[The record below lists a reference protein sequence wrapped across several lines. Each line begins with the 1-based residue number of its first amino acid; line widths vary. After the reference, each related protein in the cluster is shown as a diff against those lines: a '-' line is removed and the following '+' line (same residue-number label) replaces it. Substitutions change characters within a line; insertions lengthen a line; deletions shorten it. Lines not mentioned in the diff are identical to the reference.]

1 MQSALSQI
9 TAFCGSPSFGLI
21 EQNRMFIRGEWGT
34 GKTHFLC
41 DVTRRREQAGLP
53 TLFLL
58 AHRLDG
64 TDPLNAVCRA
74 IKRDLSGSDLLSCLD
89 ELGKKCGGRSLIIID
104 GINEAD
110 REMWRHGLAKVA
122 RQVRRY
128 PNVGLVVSCR
138 SPFDQLLLDDASRK
152 LFVETIHMGFDE
164 IEFDAQREFFRYY
177 DIPNPH
183 VPLLVPEFSR
193 PLFLKMLCHSFSGKT
208 ASAKSRD
215 INAIASGQKGMTKIF
230 EDFVVGIGRGIEQD
244 YNLAHK
250 TCWRLLKGDRI
261 GQRAGKIGLAVTM
274 ADGLRDYVTRVECRS
289 VLGDWTGWT
298 DQEKIEELLRRLVTD
313 GLLADDLRW
322 EDGKQTEI
330 VRFPYQRFS
339 DHLICRHLLETHLN
353 CDSEQQIRRAF
364 YKNRPLGK
372 IFEVDR
378 WGRTYRLP
386 GLASAIMLE
395 FPERVKRVL
404 PEGEQELVF
413 YLPKKRRLLMPL
425 METFLEGV
433 LWRPQDSFSRQT
445 EHIMLTLLRRG
456 PRYTQEQ
463 TLEALVGLGS
473 RFGHPFAADW
483 LVKYL
488 RSFSLPERDLHWSD
502 YLRTAEESSV
512 VHRLLDWIE
521 RTDGRRMSAPV
532 ALNVTRLCAMFLTT
546 TRRPLR
552 DRATKSLVA
561 IGERSPGSLFKTT
574 IEMLAFDD
582 PYVGERMLAAAYG
595 VAMRCWA
602 SASNAFVKQLEE
614 FTRNLYDA
622 MFAPRARHATTHILA
637 RDYAVGVIQLAR
649 KLNPQCLGRRKVDRF
664 IEP

>member
-1 MQSALSQI
+1 
-9 TAFCGSPSFGLI
+9 
-21 EQNRMFIRGEWGT
+21 
-34 GKTHFLC
+34 
-41 DVTRRREQAGLP
+41 
-53 TLFLL
+53 
-58 AHRLDG
+58 
-64 TDPLNAVCRA
+64 
-74 IKRDLSGSDLLSCLD
+74 
-89 ELGKKCGGRSLIIID
+89 
-104 GINEAD
+104 
-110 REMWRHGLAKVA
+110 
-122 RQVRRY
+122 
-128 PNVGLVVSCR
+128 
-138 SPFDQLLLDDASRK
+138 
-152 LFVETIHMGFDE
+152 
-164 IEFDAQREFFRYY
+164 
-177 DIPNPH
+177 
-183 VPLLVPEFSR
+183 PLLVPEFSR

-483 LVKYL
+483 L
-488 RSFSLPERDLHWSD
+488 
-502 YLRTAEESSV
+502 
-512 VHRLLDWIE
+512 
-521 RTDGRRMSAPV
+521 
-532 ALNVTRLCAMFLTT
+532 
-546 TRRPLR
+546 
-552 DRATKSLVA
+552 
-561 IGERSPGSLFKTT
+561 
-574 IEMLAFDD
+574 
-582 PYVGERMLAAAYG
+582 
-595 VAMRCWA
+595 
-602 SASNAFVKQLEE
+602 
-614 FTRNLYDA
+614 
-622 MFAPRARHATTHILA
+622 
-637 RDYAVGVIQLAR
+637 
-649 KLNPQCLGRRKVDRF
+649 
-664 IEP
+664 